1 MTVVPLREH
10 RLQELAYRYSDGLEV
25 TLFWHPVTDGLT
37 VCVCDQRR
45 GSYFEIRPEPHQA
58 LDVFYHPYGYASFS
72 TLRYEDERLAAL
84 ERLTSAASRS
94 SSARVTRR
102 APRGRGARSRARSPA

>member
-1 MTVVPLREH
+1 MTVARLREH

-25 TLFWHPVTDGLT
+25 TLFWHQVTEGLT

-72 TLRYEDERLAAL
+72 TVRYEDERLAA
-84 ERLTSAASRS
+84 
-94 SSARVTRR
+94 
-102 APRGRGARSRARSPA
+102 